1 MMKRITSVQE
11 NSFVRHASA
20 VNRHSLRLQSGV
32 GEILPFLF
40 ADDVSDLRLASFQ
53 GDGAFAP
60 QLWLN
65 NVRQSSVELSSSN
78 FSSTSCRICGPKT
91 AALSFPGIDVTVNR
105 KLVHLDADVHS
116 GAVQSQKN

>member
-11 NSFVRHASA
+11 KSFVRHASA
-20 VNRHSLRLQSGV
+20 VNLHKLRLQSG

-53 GDGAFAP
+53 DDGASAP

-78 FSSTSCRICGPKT
+78 FSSTSCRISGLKT

-105 KLVHLDADVHS
+105 KLVHLDADVHP